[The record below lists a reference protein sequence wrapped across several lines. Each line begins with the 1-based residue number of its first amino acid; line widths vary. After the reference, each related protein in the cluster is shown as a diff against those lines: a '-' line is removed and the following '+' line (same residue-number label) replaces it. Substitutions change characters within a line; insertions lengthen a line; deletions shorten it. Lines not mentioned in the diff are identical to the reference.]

1 MGHMVNPDRS
11 YRLLQQRLDRNVT
24 GAPMSPVFM
33 QILKLL
39 FSPADAEIA
48 RQLPTNF
55 TKLSDLAHKLQ
66 MPAAE
71 LLDILSGMA
80 ERGVVID
87 IERHGERYFSL
98 APVVI
103 GFFEFTFMRLR
114 PDAPVTELAQ
124 LFEAYFREDDRFAR
138 AVFAHETQIGRSL
151 VREEALPAGVDGQ
164 HVEILDWE
172 RASTIVKTATDAAVS
187 LCACRHH
194 ASHLNEACAR
204 PQRTCLS
211 FNYGATTLVR
221 NGVAERISN
230 REAMDI
236 LELAKVNGLAQT
248 ADNVQRNVSYICNCC
263 GDCCGMMSAIRRFD
277 LRNAIVTS
285 NWISS
290 IDLDHCNG
298 CGRCV
303 KVCPVN
309 AITIAEQQLPNR
321 RKRWAVRDADLCLG
335 CGVCYSACRHGALS
349 MSPRPRRVFTPES
362 TFDRMVAMA
371 IERGK
376 LADLILDNTEGL
388 GYQAVGRIVQ
398 VLEKS
403 PPYKAALAVKPLRS
417 IFLDTVVRGI
427 KLAAG
432 PARALIEQ

>member
-55 TKLSDLAHKLQ
+55 TKLSDLAGKLQ

-87 IERHGERYFSL
+87 IERRGERYFSL

-114 PDAPVTELAQ
+114 PDAPVAELAQ

-417 IFLDTVVRGI
+417 IFLDAVVRGI

>member
-55 TKLSDLAHKLQ
+55 TKLSDLAGKLQ

-87 IERHGERYFSL
+87 IERRGERYFSL

-114 PDAPVTELAQ
+114 PDAPVAELAQ

>member
-1 MGHMVNPDRS
+1 MGHIVNPDRS
-11 YRLLQQRLDRNVT
+11 YHLLQQRLDRNVT
-24 GAPMSPVFM
+24 GAPETPAFM

-39 FSPADAEIA
+39 FSPTDAEIA

-55 TKLSDLAHKLQ
+55 TGLTDLSRKLHL
-66 MPAAE
+66 PEAE

-80 ERGVVID
+80 ERGCVID
-87 IERHGERYFSL
+87 IERHGQRYFSL

-114 PDAPVTELAQ
+114 PDAPLPELAR
-124 LFEAYFREDDRFAR
+124 LFDAYFKEDDRFAR
-138 AVFAHETQIGRSL
+138 AIFQHETQIGRSL
-151 VREEALPAGVDGQ
+151 VREEALPADVSGQ

-194 ASHLNEACAR
+194 ASHLNEGCGR

-211 FNYGATTLVR
+211 FNYGAKTLVR
-221 NGVAERISN
+221 NGVAERITNS
-230 REAMDI
+230 EAMDI

-248 ADNVQRNVSYICNCC
+248 ADNVQRNVGYICNCC
-263 GDCCGMMSAIRRFD
+263 GDCCGMMNAIRRFD
-277 LRNAIVTS
+277 LRGAIVTS
-285 NWISS
+285 NWISD
-290 IDLDHCNG
+290 IDLSHCNG
-298 CGRCV
+298 CGRCA

-309 AITIAEQQLPNR
+309 AITIEEQQLTNR
-321 RKRWAVRDADLCLG
+321 RKRWAVRNADLCLG

-349 MSPRPRRVFTPES
+349 MNPRPRRVFTPES

-388 GYQAVGRIVQ
+388 GYQAVGRIIQ

-403 PPYKAALAVKPLRS
+403 PPYKAALAIKPLRS

-432 PARALIEQ
+432 PASADVQ